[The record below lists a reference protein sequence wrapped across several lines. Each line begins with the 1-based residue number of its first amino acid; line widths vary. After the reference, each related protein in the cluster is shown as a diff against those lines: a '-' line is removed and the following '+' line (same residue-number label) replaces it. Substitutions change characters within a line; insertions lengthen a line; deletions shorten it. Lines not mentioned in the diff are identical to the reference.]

1 MSALDKAWNEWWTN
15 NKWKFDPKVKA
26 SIIDG
31 FCGGFR
37 VRQAS
42 SEGLTAEDLGAWF
55 KTHECEPLKIISDGR
70 IYSNNKLIA
79 ASYQEFIRE
88 RKDEEI
94 KPT

>member
-1 MSALDKAWNEWWTN
+1 MKANEYIAKEYPEGTTPKMILALNKA
-15 NKWKFDPKVKA
+15 FLA
-26 SIIDG
+26 G
-31 FCGGFR
+31 
-37 VRQAS
+37 QAS